1 MTTRRAVR
9 ERLLWIGQRPVAA
22 PSTDFVRGL
31 ERQLLDTVAAGD
43 SVTAAAPAD
52 VKERL
57 AWLGEQPVDGPSP
70 EFVAGLEQRLVGQRA
85 PVSNL
90 VLLPA
95 RRRTM
100 ARVVAAAAAAVV
112 LVVGSAALL
121 GAFSSSRGSLQLGKA
136 VNTTVV
142 LPNGQR
148 VPGRLGLNL
157 PNGAVVSTGANGRA
171 TAGSVDIG
179 PGIQATVD
187 NNRLRLTP
195 TAPPQAQQVAPPVN
209 VPSAPT
215 LPSLPSIPTTLPHLP

>member
-1 MTTRRAVR
+1 MTTRRAGR
-9 ERLLWIGQRPVAA
+9 ERLLWIGHQPAAA
-22 PSTDFVRGL
+22 PPTDFVRGL
-31 ERQLLDTVAAGD
+31 ERHLLETVAAGD
-43 SVTAAAPAD
+43 AVRAPAPAD
-52 VKERL
+52 VTERL
-57 AWLGEQPVDGPSP
+57 AWLGERPVDGPSP
-70 EFVAGLEQRLVGQRA
+70 EFVAGLERRLVGGRA

-157 PNGAVVSTGANGRA
+157 PNGAVVSTGPNGRA

-187 NNRLRLTP
+187 NNRLRLSP
-195 TAPPQAQQVAPPVN
+195 TAPPQLTPPVN
-209 VPSAPT
+209 LPSAPT
-215 LPSLPSIPTTLPHLP
+215 LPSLPSVPTTLLHLP